1 MRRTYRGRGV
11 HRLNPMKMKGNNIA
25 GERLTIA
32 LAKQS
37 AHANSQSEG
46 TETQREILF
55 GKPVED

>member
-1 MRRTYRGRGV
+1 
-11 HRLNPMKMKGNNIA
+11 MKGNNIA